1 MLSRRGAAC
10 AGVDAH
16 NARGQ
21 RRGVALVAYRLV
33 RGSTGCMGSRESLRL
48 AARCCPV
55 HAQRAGLEAQPGRLA
70 AVKRA
75 CGSAASTLAG
85 HRDAA
90 AGCATSVW
98 GAHAA
103 CHRSSRASTLARY
116 RDAVAVCAT
125 SGGPA
130 CGLNVGYNSL
140 SADFCRV
147 DGRKTGGGR
156 GWWREKGSRWRPL

>member
-16 NARGQ
+16 DARGQ

-85 HRDAA
+85 HRDAV

-116 RDAVAVCAT
+116 QDAVAVCAT
-125 SGGPA
+125 SVGPA

-140 SADFCRV
+140 LPIFV
-147 DGRKTGGGR
+147 ELTGGKRGGGT